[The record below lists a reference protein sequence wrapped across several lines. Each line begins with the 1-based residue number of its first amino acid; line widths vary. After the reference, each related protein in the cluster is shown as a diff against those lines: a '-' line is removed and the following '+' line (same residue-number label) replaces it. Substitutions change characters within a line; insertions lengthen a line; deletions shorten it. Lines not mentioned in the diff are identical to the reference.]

1 MEQTFAT
8 PRPVFVFVH
17 NDVGLTV
24 ITGRDGDTSHVSLTA
39 ETAGG
44 WNWRSAPPSRFARTG
59 DVTSS
64 W

>member
-24 ITGRDGDTSHVSLTA
+24 ITGRAGDTS
-39 ETAGG
+39 AG
-44 WNWRSAPPSRFARTG
+44 RR
-59 DVTSS
+59 
-64 W
+64 